1 MINKGILKFPEKME
15 AMVVD
20 EDPFPAVALV
30 NIATTYLRPILNE
43 KKDEKF
49 SPNLKIRKVGIPK
62 QYLVYKDELTIKGK
76 VSMAR
81 EKEKNRRYPYHSK
94 Q

>member
-1 MINKGILKFPEKME
+1 MINKGILKFPEKKK

-20 EDPFPAVALV
+20 EDPFPPVALV
-30 NIATTYLRPILNE
+30 NIATTYLRVILNE

-62 QYLVYKDELTIKGK
+62 QYLVYKDELAIKGK

-81 EKEKNRRYPYHSK
+81 EKEKNGRYPNHSK